1 MHLNDEQFEEALA
14 GAEIH
19 AEHLSAC
26 ADCRRRLQAHRD
38 MRGRLQR
45 AFSSAA
51 APADMAGRVRG
62 GMATLSVAMQSTR
75 RSGLPATR
83 VTRWM
88 PALAAAAAGL
98 ILAVPLIVVSLST
111 SDIQA
116 AQQLAQIHQA
126 NLARMNMN
134 DPNQFYAQD
143 DPAKLAAYF
152 KDKLH
157 FTPAMPRLEEG
168 LEMRGCCKSH
178 FDHGIV
184 GSYVVQ
190 TPSGYTSIVVVGDGP
205 GRLGL
210 KDKIERNGQTFFHG
224 VSGCCT
230 LVAVRRGEYTYC
242 AVAMSNL
249 GTDKLVDLLGRLVN

>member
-14 GAEIH
+14 GAEIF

-26 ADCRRRLQAHRD
+26 ADCRRRLQAHQQ

-45 AFSSAA
+45 AFSSTA
-51 APADMAGRVRG
+51 APADLAGRVRG
-62 GMATLSVAMQSTR
+62 GMSKPKVRL
-75 RSGLPATR
+75 R
-83 VTRWM
+83 VIRWM
-88 PALAAAAAGL
+88 PALAAAAAAL
-98 ILAVPLIVVSLST
+98 ILAVPLIVISLST
-111 SDIQA
+111 SDVQA
-116 AQQLAQIHQA
+116 AASQLAQIHQA
-126 NLARMNMN
+126 NLAQMNN
-134 DPNQFYAQD
+134 PTQFYAQD

-157 FTPAMPRLEEG
+157 FKPAMPKLEQG

-190 TPSGYTSIVVVGDGP
+190 TPSGYTSIVVVRDAP
-205 GRLGL
+205 ERLGL
-210 KDKIERNGQTFFHG
+210 KDKMERNGQTYFHG

-230 LVAVRRGEYTYC
+230 LVAVRLGEYTYC
-242 AVAMSNL
+242 AVTMSDL

>member
-1 MHLNDEQFEEALA
+1 MHLNDEQLEEALA

-26 ADCRRRLQAHRD
+26 ADCRRRLQAHQQ

-51 APADMAGRVRG
+51 APADLAARVRQG
-62 GMATLSVAMQSTR
+62 VNIAETR
-75 RSGLPATR
+75 PR
-83 VTRWM
+83 VIRWM
-88 PALAAAAAGL
+88 PALAAAAAAM
-98 ILAVPLIVVSLST
+98 IIAVPLIVISLST
-111 SDIQA
+111 SDVQA
-116 AQQLAQIHQA
+116 APLQLAQIHQA
-126 NLARMNMN
+126 NLARMNN
-134 DPNQFYAQD
+134 PGEFYAQD

-157 FTPAMPRLEEG
+157 FTPAMPKLEQG

-178 FDHGIV
+178 FDNGIV

-190 TPSGYTSIVVVGDGP
+190 TPSGYTSIVVVRDMP
-205 GRLGL
+205 ERLGL
-210 KDKIERNGQTFFHG
+210 KDKSQRGGLTYFRG

-230 LVAVRRGEYTYC
+230 LVAVRLGEYTYC
-242 AVAMSNL
+242 AVAMSDL

>member
-1 MHLNDEQFEEALA
+1 MHLNDEQLEEALA
-14 GAEIH
+14 GAAVH

-26 ADCRRRLQAHRD
+26 ADCRRRLQAQQE

-51 APADMAGRVRG
+51 APADLAARVRG
-62 GMATLSVAMQSTR
+62 GMATLSVAMQRTR
-75 RSGLPATR
+75 RSGPPTR
-83 VTRWM
+83 RVIRWM
-88 PALAAAAAGL
+88 PALAAAAAAL
-98 ILAVPLIVVSLST
+98 IVAVPLIVVSLST
-111 SDIQA
+111 SDVQA
-116 AQQLAQIHQA
+116 AASQLAEIHQA
-126 NLARMNMN
+126 NLAQMNN
-134 DPNQFYAQD
+134 PSQFYAQD

-157 FTPAMPRLEEG
+157 FTPAMPKLEQG

-178 FDHGIV
+178 FDKGIV

-190 TPSGYTSIVVVGDGP
+190 TPSGYTSIVVVREAP
-205 GRLGL
+205 ERLGL
-210 KDKIERNGQTFFHG
+210 KDKTQQGGRTYFHG

-230 LVAVRRGEYTYC
+230 LVAVRLGEYTYC
-242 AVAMSNL
+242 AVAMSDL